1 MQTSP
6 ESSEYILAG
15 YEDLEISTQII
26 IRDALAR
33 GIEVELL
40 NRKSHWLRLR
50 KKNSDGS
57 YHQEFIKE
65 ASKTRLDSY
74 ITFLIMEDKQI
85 SKLAL
90 EEAGLRVPAG
100 RQYFSPDDAKND
112 RTYFE
117 SQGPAGGPL
126 PIVVKPTTTN
136 FGTGI
141 TVLQTYDSQSYAQAI
156 DVAFR
161 YDQSVIIEEFVAGM
175 EYRFLVI
182 GDECVAV
189 ANRVPANVIGDGRST
204 ITQLV
209 AEKNTDPRRAIGHV
223 TPLEKIQLGET
234 ELTYLKTQQLT
245 PDSVPPAN
253 EQIFLRR
260 NSNISTGGDSHDR
273 TADVQSGYFDI
284 AVRAARSVS
293 AKICGVDIII
303 PDLAAPISPQS
314 YAILEINFNPVLY
327 IHNFPY
333 QGENRRVGEK
343 ILDLL
348 GF

>member
-1 MQTSP
+1 LQD
-6 ESSEYILAG
+6 SEYILSG
-15 YEDLEISTQII
+15 YEDLEISTQIV

-33 GIEVELL
+33 GLDVEVLS
-40 NRKSHWLRLR
+40 RKAHWLRISR
-50 KKNSDGS
+50 SNGGRA
-57 YHQEFIKE
+57 EFIKE

-74 ITFLIMEDKQI
+74 ITFLIMEDKHM
-85 SKLAL
+85 SKLVL
-90 EEAGLRVPAG
+90 DEAGLRVPRG
-100 RQYFSPDDAKND
+100 RHYTRAAAARADFAYFMRNGEHP
-112 RTYFE
+112 
-117 SQGPAGGPL
+117 

-141 TVLQTYDSQSYAQAI
+141 SVLKDYDERAYAGAI
-156 DVAFR
+156 ETAFSH
-161 YDQSVIIEEFVAGM
+161 DDSVIIEEFVAGM

-189 ANRVPANVIGDGRST
+189 ANRVPANVIGDGTASIRA
-204 ITQLV
+204 LV
-209 AEKNTDPRRAIGHV
+209 AEKNEDPRRGLGHV
-223 TPLEKIQLGET
+223 TPLEKIQLGKS
-234 ELTYLKTQQLT
+234 ELAYLRSQNLT
-245 PDSVPPAN
+245 PESIPDKD
-253 EQIFLRR
+253 EQIFLRN

-273 TADVQSGYFDI
+273 TDEVRPAYRDL
-284 AVRAARSVS
+284 AVRAAASVS

-303 PDLAAPISPQS
+303 PDLTAPVTPAS

-333 QGENRRVGEK
+333 SGKNRRVGEK

>member
-1 MQTSP
+1 M
-6 ESSEYILAG
+6 ENSEYILEG
-15 YEDLEISTQII
+15 YKDLEISTQII

-33 GIEVELL
+33 GLSVEVL
-40 NRKSHWLRLR
+40 NRKAHWLRIKSNGGR
-50 KKNSDGS
+50 S
-57 YHQEFIKE
+57 EFIKE

-90 EEAGLRVPAG
+90 NEAGLRVPVG
-100 RQYFSPDDAKND
+100 RHYADVNAAKND
-112 RTYFE
+112 LNHFAT
-117 SQGPAGGPL
+117 AGAGAQKL

-141 TVLQTYDSQSYAQAI
+141 TILQKYDEQTYNQAI
-156 DVAFR
+156 DIAFG
-161 YDQSVIIEEFVAGM
+161 YDDSVIIEEFVAGM
-175 EYRFLVI
+175 EYRFLII

-189 ANRVPANVIGDGRST
+189 ANRVPANIIGDGTST
-204 ITQLV
+204 IQQLV
-209 AEKNTDPRRAIGHV
+209 AEKNTDPRRGLGHI

-234 ELTYLKTQQLT
+234 ELAYLKTQSLS
-245 PDSVPPAN
+245 PDSMAASG

-273 TADVQSGYFDI
+273 TEEVQEGYREI
-284 AVRAARSVS
+284 AVRAAASVS
-293 AKICGVDIII
+293 ASICGVDIII
-303 PDLAAPISPQS
+303 PDLAASISDRS

-333 QGENRRVGEK
+333 AGQNRRVGEK